1 MWIVEVERR
10 IKMKKHSSF
19 RLRWSRYYQY
29 ILEGQ
34 VFFLK
39 QKAYTNKNDGYI
51 DWEMIT
57 EQTYKDAMKRGSKDN
72 VVVVEEEVSIAPVQ
86 PLTLIFNEIYSM
98 DETDVRRA
106 VIEAQESIRELR
118 KHTKIKS
125 GLEYRIFKK
134 ILELQIKQIQED
146 CKEVAI

>member
-1 MWIVEVERR
+1 MGR
-10 IKMKKHSSF
+10 HSSF

-34 VFFLK
+34 VFYLK

-86 PLTLIFNEIYSM
+86 ALTLIFNEAYNS

-134 ILELQIKQIQED
+134 ILELQIKQVQDYE
-146 CKEVAI
+146 KVAI

>member
-1 MWIVEVERR
+1 MWIVEDERG

-39 QKAYTNKNDGYI
+39 QKAFTNNSDGCI
-51 DWEMIT
+51 EWELIT

-86 PLTLIFNEIYSM
+86 PLTLIFNETYSM
-98 DETDVRRA
+98 DETDVRQA
-106 VIEAQESIRELR
+106 IIEGQESVRELR
-118 KHTKIKS
+118 KHTKIPN

-134 ILELQIKQIQED
+134 ILELQIKQVQDYE
-146 CKEVAI
+146 KVAI

>member
-1 MWIVEVERR
+1 MSR
-10 IKMKKHSSF
+10 HSSF
-19 RLRWSRYYQY
+19 KLRWSRYYQY

-34 VFFLK
+34 VFYLK

-86 PLTLIFNEIYSM
+86 ALTLIFNEAYNS

-134 ILELQIKQIQED
+134 VMELKIKEFQYE
-146 CKEVAI
+146 EAM